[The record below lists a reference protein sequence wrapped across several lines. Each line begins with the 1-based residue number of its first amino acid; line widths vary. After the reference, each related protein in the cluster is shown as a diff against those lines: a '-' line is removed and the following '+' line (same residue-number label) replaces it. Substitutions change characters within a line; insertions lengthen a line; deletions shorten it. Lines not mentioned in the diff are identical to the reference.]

1 MIKNIYWPSCKV
13 PVILLSFVRIFLYTF
28 SKSNEVSNF
37 MKIRPLGAELFYADR
52 QKDRHEEANSRLSQF
67 HESTQKYF
75 LLPHLYVRVLY
86 LSQNK

>member
-1 MIKNIYWPSCKV
+1 
-13 PVILLSFVRIFLYTF
+13 
-28 SKSNEVSNF
+28 